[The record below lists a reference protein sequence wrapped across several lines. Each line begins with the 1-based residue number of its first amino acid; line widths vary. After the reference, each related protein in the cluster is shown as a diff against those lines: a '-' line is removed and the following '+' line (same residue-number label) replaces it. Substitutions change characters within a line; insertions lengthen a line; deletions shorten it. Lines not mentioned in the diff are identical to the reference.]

1 MVKKIDGISNSSR
14 TSATAVEATK
24 QIQTTGVSGI
34 TNVTA
39 PNGSAKIDSI
49 RRATRAMTAE
59 EREYLLRL
67 VNEEADRLFSNNSLN
82 NKQKQTAKTAVKI
95 ALDAAILDEEK

>member
-14 TSATAVEATK
+14 TCATAVEATK
-24 QIQTTGVSGI
+24 QIQTTGVSGV
-34 TNVTA
+34 TNVAA
-39 PNGSAKIDSI
+39 PSSSTRIDPV
-49 RRATRAMTAE
+49 RRATRAMTSE

-95 ALDAAILDEEK
+95 ALDAAIIDEKK